1 MGQVLNQIAIEWKR
15 LNDEELVRYNRCGGK
30 GLFSYSGMPEAMEF
44 GKVVSRIVKEGSILD
59 IGCGCLELP
68 EYMRY
73 TKGVSW
79 TGLDPHYGESK
90 KFTRMV
96 GVAENLPF
104 ANEIFSAVTFA
115 TSLDHLLNPSLSI
128 KEATRVLKSRGYI
141 LIWTGL
147 FLEDKKFKRWKA
159 NPGFE
164 YDRHHLWGF
173 TKGSLLKLCSSLQL
187 VETKG
192 VTKWSWIYVFRKPS

>member
-1 MGQVLNQIAIEWKR
+1 MRQVLDRAAIEWKR
-15 LNDEELVRYNRCGGK
+15 LNDEEVVRYAHCGEK

-59 IGCGCLELP
+59 VGCGCLELP

-79 TGLDPHYGESK
+79 TGIDPHRGESK
-90 KFTRMV
+90 KFTRIV
-96 GVAENLPF
+96 GVAESLPF
-104 ANEIFSAVTFA
+104 ANETFSAVTFA

-128 KEATRVLKSRGYI
+128 KEAMRVLKPHGYI

-147 FLEDKKFKRWKA
+147 FLEDKKFKIWKD
-159 NPGFE
+159 NPGSK

-173 TKGSLLKLCSSLQL
+173 TKDSLLKLCSSLQL
-187 VETKG
+187 VETKE
-192 VTKWSWIYVFRKPS
+192 VIKWSWIYVFRKL